1 MFEQDTELPFN
12 EYSEMVEGYVDS
24 VLVAESV
31 AWLAEVLDGR
41 GLKNEEYQEVRRKQ
55 HQPKLRGIEYTKEL
69 PEHAPDSNRLMAEIA
84 TETFHWA
91 DSD

>member
-31 AWLAEVLDGR
+31 AWLAEVLDGER
-41 GLKNEEYQEVRRKQ
+41 F
-55 HQPKLRGIEYTKEL
+55 KE
-69 PEHAPDSNRLMAEIA
+69 
-84 TETFHWA
+84 
-91 DSD
+91 